1 MNSLTNSW
9 RRFLAEGDEDDTAAM
24 AGSPREIVNKKTKR
38 IKETVE
44 RLGYYLDGK
53 LGSGQMGD
61 VFLVENKKTGERRAL
76 KVVTKRLY
84 GGPRTSEREASNYR
98 FAMENKDSMEEK
110 YAKYL
115 PDVYEV
121 IEEPKDYY
129 IFMEVLEEVPE
140 RVRTDLFIPGNEEE
154 WALSREE
161 KYKRIFK
168 DQEAVYKIVLAVLSA
183 NEMINHSA
191 SYDDVLLNAPN
202 DIIKSFYA
210 LPKQTPQGLSDA
222 IVQSTLPYTEDDP
235 MFKSS
240 PYVAKNFAQDA
251 HDELDRQLNRQIVP
265 IHQGGSHHSPTGPS
279 SDEVVRNFPEAENLM
294 NAMRY
299 FMRDQN
305 WQPKDIHSKNV
316 MARPSTGDF
325 VIVDLGLFDRGISE
339 HQRRYSRAKQ
349 IS

>member
-24 AGSPREIVNKKTKR
+24 AGSPREIENKKTKR

-44 RLGYYLDGK
+44 RLGYYLDGR

-61 VFLVENKKTGERRAL
+61 VFLVENKETGERRAL

-84 GGPRTSEREASNYR
+84 GGPQTSKREAQNYR

-115 PDVYEV
+115 PEVYEV
-121 IEEPKDYY
+121 VEEIKDYY

-140 RVRTDLFIPGNEEE
+140 RVRSDLFIPGDEKE

-161 KYKRIFK
+161 KYKRILK
-168 DQEAVYKIVLAVLSA
+168 DQEAVYGIVAAVLTS
-183 NEMINHSA
+183 NEMIRQSESKNMI
-191 SYDDVLLNAPN
+191 LQNAPN
-202 DIIKSFYA
+202 DIMKSFYE
-210 LPKQTPQGLSDA
+210 LPEQTPKSLYDTIIQD
-222 IVQSTLPYTEDDP
+222 TLAYIKDDP
-235 MFKSS
+235 TFNSS
-240 PYVAKNFAQDA
+240 PYIAKEFKWTAQE
-251 HDELDRQLNRQIVP
+251 ELDRQLNKQIVP
-265 IHQGGSHHSPTGPS
+265 IHQGGSEHSPTGPS
-279 SDEVVRNFPEAENLM
+279 SDEVMRNFPEAENLM

-305 WQPKDIHSKNV
+305 WQPKDVHSKNV